1 MVIYFF
7 TFLNSLITDKI
18 QHTTAMERWQHKQ
31 TKKLVMK
38 RVFLSTLLKLEHA
51 CDLPY

>member
-18 QHTTAMERWQHKQ
+18 QHTTAMERWQHIQ
-31 TKKLVMK
+31 AKKLANATC
-38 RVFLSTLLKLEHA
+38 FLIYLAEARTYL
-51 CDLPY
+51 